1 MSRTP
6 PVSPRQALLLGLVAG
21 AGATLLSLLI
31 AWFYLVLVVEV
42 SGTGVLGVDAD
53 ELRVAKFVTLTAAPL
68 LAWLLLRLLGL
79 PHPLPTALISVP
91 LYLVYAVL
99 PLTESP
105 VMQHPL
111 WGRTLGLVAMTLAV
125 ALPALVTSGLHRR
138 RAAPPASPEGRDTG
152 PRT

>member
-42 SGTGVLGVDAD
+42 SDTGVLGVDAD
-53 ELRVAKFVTLTAAPL
+53 ELRVTVFVTLTAAPL

-79 PHPLPTALISVP
+79 PHPLPTALLSVP
-91 LYLVYAVL
+91 LYLVYAAL
-99 PLTESP
+99 PLTEYP

-111 WGRTLGLVAMTLAV
+111 WGRTLGLFAMTLAV
-125 ALPALVTSGLHRR
+125 TLPVLVTSSLHRR
-138 RAAPPASPEGRDTG
+138 RAAPPVSPEDDSSD
-152 PRT
+152 PRA